1 MYSLYTVFHRCYCVS
16 YIHTFICTM
25 CLNPTSGN
33 SLGTCAFQGSS
44 AGAQTHIWGKNEYD
58 RHYPNF
64 QHHQESKNLGTA
76 ERIHQNLCKPDILG
90 ISTIEVLELAPRNQI
105 EKEPRVSEAPS
116 LLLEAAETDYELSSE
131 NDLQL
136 HTGRK
141 PLQRDAGVMRRY
153 AKYSFETK
161 SKWHRRGFPLFGI
174 LVPSREVNV
183 QDSSP

>member
-1 MYSLYTVFHRCYCVS
+1 MEQLKGS
-16 YIHTFICTM
+16 IKTFANLTSSESAQLR
-25 CLNPTSGN
+25 CLNW
-33 SLGTCAFQGSS
+33 LQGTKS
-44 AGAQTHIWGKNEYD
+44 
-58 RHYPNF
+58 
-64 QHHQESKNLGTA
+64 
-76 ERIHQNLCKPDILG
+76 
-90 ISTIEVLELAPRNQI
+90 

-161 SKWHRRGFPLFGI
+161 SK
-174 LVPSREVNV
+174 
-183 QDSSP
+183 